1 MSFTPPHNTFKSRLS
16 ALARKFGLAER
27 GRHQIFQRAS
37 QLRLPFAPIPG
48 IKPSICWNS
57 DPQLHR
63 LVELPRGALS
73 GPVQEDK
80 SDAHALL
87 INLIKK
93 EEVQLPKFDLRTIDG
108 LSNCTDTQA
117 AFASLEA
124 LASSEG
130 CRKIRIISYKD
141 LVRTLSLAVPG
152 YLTGDCITLRQAS
165 WMGGRI
171 YWAGEQNNDALACAI
186 AYMRL
191 RELEITLPATLHRYE
206 LCSQGLLALQQNYYV
221 VAIPKPAWTAPEF
234 MELLL
239 DTGLPYA
246 RLSLITSDASSE
258 ILMLPKHSADSSA
271 LGEGLI
277 TAGAADVVAYL
288 LNLNMR

>member
-93 EEVQLPKFDLRTIDG
+93 KKFNYPNLTYA
-108 LSNCTDTQA
+108 LST
-117 AFASLEA
+117 AFQTA
-124 LASSEG
+124 LTHRLHLLHLKPWPQVRGAEKFVSFP
-130 CRKIRIISYKD
+130 IRI
-141 LVRTLSLAVPG
+141 
-152 YLTGDCITLRQAS
+152 
-165 WMGGRI
+165 
-171 YWAGEQNNDALACAI
+171 
-186 AYMRL
+186 
-191 RELEITLPATLHRYE
+191 
-206 LCSQGLLALQQNYYV
+206 
-221 VAIPKPAWTAPEF
+221 
-234 MELLL
+234 
-239 DTGLPYA
+239 
-246 RLSLITSDASSE
+246 
-258 ILMLPKHSADSSA
+258 
-271 LGEGLI
+271 
-277 TAGAADVVAYL
+277 
-288 LNLNMR
+288 